1 MSVYTTNTARWT
13 PSNHAPFKYDTYP
26 PNQNQTKQ
34 ARWTSPSS
42 PWRRATSSSSSR
54 RTGSGTSCPARRPSR
69 CVVRHGWLGFWC
81 GLRGC
86 LFVCMYVDRRG
97 LPWLFHWGLINHAST
112 PPTKQTNQF
121 VHNVMS
127 AHVGALTEGGAGS
140 GGDGGRGEV
149 PGNRP
154 GTCVCAT
161 ELLVGAHPTVW
172 PLFSTHPIHNSPIN
186 KQHSGHEDLRLDG
199 QVLGRPRDHPR
210 GHDGAQEEDGA
221 VRF

>member
-1 MSVYTTNTARWT
+1 MDIAKFPVEEGDEFIILATDGLWDVMSSEEAVEV
-13 PSNHAPFKYDTYP
+13 
-26 PNQNQTKQ
+26 
-34 ARWTSPSS
+34 
-42 PWRRATSSSSSR
+42 RRASR
-54 RTGSGTSCPARRPSR
+54 LAWVLVWSAG
-69 CVVRHGWLGFWC
+69 V
-81 GLRGC
+81 
-86 LFVCMYVDRRG
+86 FVCMYVDRRG

-140 GGDGGRGEV
+140 GGDGGRGEM

-172 PLFSTHPIHNSPIN
+172 PLFSTHPIHNSPTN
-186 KQHSGHEDLRLDG
+186 KPTQRT
-199 QVLGRPRDHPR
+199 
-210 GHDGAQEEDGA
+210 
-221 VRF
+221 